1 MKKKVFAFVLAFVLV
16 ISLSAC
22 GGGTD
27 TTGAEDS
34 STSTTAAEAER
45 DKDAAEKTNADSS
58 EAEADSGTKTE
69 VSNTVASAD
78 KVNEKS
84 DKNPASGAL
93 NSNAGNSVSSGSKP
107 SGSSG
112 NSGNSGSNKPAHQHN
127 YNTVVSSTNGDCSH
141 KGTVTKK
148 CSCGATITVEGN
160 YGSHN
165 WKDSYK
171 DVYHEAVTKPVYAY
185 CYVCNKCGAQFKDEQ
200 SCGEHC
206 IFDCGGSYSYKEWI
220 DHYETVTPAW
230 TERVPNGKEC
240 TICGKHSN

>member
-1 MKKKVFAFVLAFVLV
+1 MKKKVFAFILAFALV

-22 GGGTD
+22 GGKTE

-34 STSTTAAEAER
+34 SASTTAAEAEK
-45 DKDAAEKTNADSS
+45 DKDVAEKTNADSS
-58 EAEADSGTKTE
+58 ETDAGNGDIP
-69 VSNTVASAD
+69 SAAGQ
-78 KVNEKS
+78 S
-84 DKNPASGAL
+84 DKDNSGSSA
-93 NSNAGNSVSSGSKP
+93 NSYQPNAGNASVNNPNTNTPG
-107 SGSSG
+107 GSSG
-112 NSGNSGSNKPAHQHN
+112 NSGNSSSNKPAHQHN

-165 WKDSYK
+165 WKDSFK
-171 DVYHEAVTKPVYAY
+171 EIHHEAVTKPVYAY

-220 DHYETVTPAW
+220 DHYDTVTPAW
-230 TERVPNGKEC
+230 TERVPNGKDC